1 MKLLIIY
8 ANERLMYLTMLAFV
22 FIASFSFGA
31 SEPKETQNAIYYKV
45 REDLSAVP
53 ILKFGH
59 DIPLFSAQG
68 AMAIDIDSRVILFQK
83 EPDLSLLPAS
93 TTKIMTALVAMD
105 YFDENSP
112 LLVNGISVEGRKMG
126 LYSGEELKFD
136 DLLNA
141 MLIYSA
147 NDAAEVI
154 ADNYPGGREA
164 FISAMNQK
172 ATKLG
177 LVNTIFSNPAGL
189 DAFDNVSTAKDMIKL
204 TEIAL
209 RNKHFS
215 EIVGTQEKILT
226 DSSGTM
232 NYRLTNTNELL
243 GKVNGVLGVKTGWT
257 EGARENLITYV
268 ERDNKRILIAL
279 LGSQDRF
286 GETEN
291 LIEWIFESYD
301 WRSPQV
307 PYSAA
312 L

>member
-1 MKLLIIY
+1 MV
-8 ANERLMYLTMLAFV
+8 AFV
-22 FIASFSFGA
+22 FIASFAFGA
-31 SEPKETQNAIYYKV
+31 SEPKEAQNAIYYKV
-45 REDLSAVP
+45 RDDLSAVP
-53 ILKFGH
+53 ILKFGNE
-59 DIPLFSAQG
+59 IPLYSAQG
-68 AMAIDIDSRVILFQK
+68 AMAIDLDSRVILFQK

-126 LYSGEELKFD
+126 LYSGEELRFD

-164 FISAMNQK
+164 FIAAMNQK
-172 ATKLG
+172 ALKLG
-177 LVNTIFSNPAGL
+177 LVNTSFSNPAGL

-215 EIVGTQEKILT
+215 EIVGTQEKLLT

-268 ERDNKRILIAL
+268 ERDNRRILIAI